1 MEEFFEKLLEFLK
14 ELVGLSENVESITGN
29 VESVTGDVES
39 ITDNVESIFG
49 FIDSIAESGATIS
62 ASNASAIGSI
72 VFLVMIGLY
81 IANIVMDVIVYLFR
95 SVGMFKLSKKAGRKD
110 GWLAFIP
117 IAWHYVLC
125 DISDKPFTLFG
136 KNVGKKRVTAFWIWL
151 VLKYFGGWVVD
162 LLGIILGVVLTTIP
176 YVGTVIGG
184 ILMAVVPFIP
194 NLFCAIFRGKFL
206 YDASEVFRPAY
217 RSNKTIS
224 ALCIIVEELLSS
236 DFITLL
242 FIWNMLRYTPVVKED
257 EPEKVLLETEAL

>member
-1 MEEFFEKLLEFLK
+1 MEEFFEKLLEFLQ
-14 ELVGLSENVESITGN
+14 ELVGLSENVESITG
-29 VESVTGDVES
+29 DVES
-39 ITDNVESIFG
+39 TTENVESIFG
-49 FIDSIAESGATIS
+49 FIDSIAESGATRS
-62 ASNASAIGSI
+62 ASNASAMISV

-125 DISDKPFTLFG
+125 DISDQPFTFFG
-136 KNVGKKRVTAFWIWL
+136 KKVGKKRVTAFWIWL

-162 LLGIILGVVLTTIP
+162 LLGRILVVVLTTIP